1 MVIGSFIFC
10 LLLFVI
16 VGAASMWKKSDDNED
31 YLVAGRN
38 VAPWLAA
45 LSAAATNNSGFMFIG
60 LIGFAYVYGVE
71 AVWLHSGW
79 VSADLLAWMFVH
91 QRLNRRSG
99 ALGAKSVPSILAT
112 GDDGKL
118 SRPIA
123 LIAGLMTFL
132 LLGAYAG
139 AQLKAGST
147 TMYVLFDWDL
157 RLGAVLGAAIV
168 LIYSFSGGLRAS
180 IWTDAAQSF
189 VMVISM
195 SAIMYVCWTTVGS
208 PVELFDELRAIDAS
222 LVDWS
227 PDGLHFGLGL
237 YLLGWFFGG
246 LGILGQPH
254 ILIRIMSIET
264 PEKVPTARRFYFA
277 WYIPF
282 SIATLL
288 VGLYSRVLLPDIAA
302 MVDTQGIVDPAE
314 LALPLMSMEFLPD
327 MLTGL
332 TLAAIFA
339 ATMSTADS
347 QIISCSAAV
356 TQDIRPS
363 WSENYAA
370 SKIATVTVTLG
381 ALAMAIF
388 AGEGVFSLVLSAW
401 SILGAAFGPILL
413 IRVFGLALDW
423 RLAIGMMIAG
433 TITVVLWGA
442 GPFATDVFKLLPGM
456 LVSSSIYL
464 VGQPLIGGRFRHGAT
479 VNRDGSAER

>member
-10 LLLFVI
+10 LILFVF

-38 VAPWLAA
+38 VPPWLAA

-79 VSADLLAWMFVH
+79 VSADVLAWIFVH
-91 QRLNRRSG
+91 KRLNRRSG
-99 ALGAKSVPSILAT
+99 ALGAKSVPGILAT
-112 GDDGKL
+112 GDDGML

-123 LIAGLMTFL
+123 LVAGLMTFV

-147 TMYVLFDWDL
+147 TMYVLFDWDM

-195 SAIMYVCWTTVGS
+195 SSIMYVCWSTVGS
-208 PVELFDELRAIDAS
+208 PMELFSELRAIDPT
-222 LVDWS
+222 LVDWT
-227 PDGLHFGLGL
+227 PDGLQFGLGL

-264 PEKVPTARRFYFA
+264 PEKVPEARRFYFA

-288 VGLYSRVLLPDIAA
+288 VGLYSRVLLPDIAS
-302 MVDTQGIVDPAE
+302 MVDAQGIVDPAE
-314 LALPLMSMEFLPD
+314 LALPIMSMEFLPD
-327 MLTGL
+327 ILTGL

-363 WSENYAA
+363 WTENYTA
-370 SKIATVTVTLG
+370 SKIATVTVTLS

-423 RLAIGMMIAG
+423 RLAIGMMVAG
-433 TITVVLWGA
+433 TITVILWSGSLYA
-442 GPFATDVFKLLPGM
+442 GDIFKLLPGM
-456 LVSSSIYL
+456 LVPSVLYVVS
-464 VGQPLIGGRFRHGAT
+464 QPIISRNIGYRTA
-479 VNRDGSAER
+479 VDRD